1 MSAPGIFL
9 EDAALVLVTMLL
21 AIYGWLAFVAWFT
34 DRWTRRNRLPE
45 PDDPRLRNY
54 LAERHWRAKR
64 ELMKRRWVA

>member
-1 MSAPGIFL
+1 MSPPGLDL
-9 EDAALVLVTMLL
+9 EAASLMLVLMLL
-21 AIYGWLAFVAWFT
+21 TVYAWFGFLAWIT
-34 DRWTRRNRLPE
+34 DRWTRRRRLPE